1 MKKCLYRMYNTVNNN
16 MVGKNIG
23 VTESEVLNGGCLVN
37 LKYLQYLTTLVKK
50 ASMMK
55 RNSV

>member
-1 MKKCLYRMYNTVNNN
+1 MYNTVNNN

-55 RNSV
+55 RKSV